1 MSAAKAGADTRFRAL
16 DGVRAFAALGVV
28 CTHVGFVT
36 GRALSNDWLGPI
48 LSRGD
53 FGVTLFFLLSGFL
66 LYRPFVLHS
75 FGQRTAPRIG
85 DYLWRRALRIFPAL
99 WVCVTVVVL
108 VFTTYQVRWIDW
120 LHYML
125 LIQVYDH
132 HDYDPNL
139 TQLWTLSVEIAF
151 YVLLPV
157 LAWLVTRGRRDTDH
171 VLRRQLVLLAAL
183 VVASL
188 VYGLIV
194 NFTALNAT
202 QALLWLPGHL
212 DWFAGGMFLAV
223 LTCVPADATAAAG
236 LRRVLTSWA
245 GTRGTCWLVAAVVFL
260 IATLPVG
267 IPRTLAPALPWQWHG
282 QHYLYLVSAFFILL
296 PILLGPRARVDVVLG
311 SGTSRLL
318 ANLSYSVYLWHVPL
332 MLWWQRTLHF
342 REFHGHF
349 AALLALTLGS
359 SLAVAAVS
367 WFLVERPVLRHGP
380 KAWRGRSVP
389 PSAGGTVSR
398 RQRARADSA
407 KS

>member
-1 MSAAKAGADTRFRAL
+1 MSTRTATRAGADSRFQAL
-16 DGVRAFAALGVV
+16 DGIRALAALGVV

-75 FGQRTAPRIG
+75 FGLRTAPRVG

-99 WVCVTVVVL
+99 WVCITVVVL

-120 LHYML
+120 VHYML

-157 LAWLVTRGRRDTDH
+157 LAGLVTRGRRDHNH
-171 VLRRQLVLLAAL
+171 VLRRHLALLLGLVLSSLA
-183 VVASL
+183 
-188 VYGLIV
+188 YGLIV
-194 NFTALNAT
+194 NYTALNRT

-212 DWFAGGMFLAV
+212 DWFAGGMLLAV
-223 LTCVPADATAAAG
+223 LTSVPADVTAASG
-236 LRRVLTSWA
+236 LRRVLGSWA
-245 GTRGTCWLVAAVVFL
+245 EARGTCWLVSAVVFL

-282 QHYLYLVSAFFILL
+282 QHYLYLVSAFFVLL
-296 PILLGPRARVDVVLG
+296 PILLGPPARVDAVLG
-311 SGTSRLL
+311 STTSRLL

-332 MLWWQRTLHF
+332 MLWWQRTMHF

-359 SLAVAAVS
+359 SLAVASLS
-367 WFLVERPVLRHGP
+367 WFVVERPVLRHGP
-380 KAWRGRSVP
+380 KAWRGRALA
-389 PSAGGTVSR
+389 AGQVSR
-398 RQRARADSA
+398 RQSARAARAS
-407 KS
+407 S